1 MLTIVA
7 HEGCTNRFAE
17 GALFALVLQYT
28 NQVIHKVM
36 AKHHIVQDKY
46 LTQLGKPARENNSI
60 SFVSLGINHRAA
72 SCRGISFL
80 RTVGSQRFASSLL
93 SSTGN
98 RARFPDPLRSCTF
111 IPAATQ

>member
-46 LTQLGKPARENNSI
+46 LTQLRKTGTENQLNIYVI
-60 SFVSLGINHRAA
+60 SENELPRSKLSRYLIFENR
-72 SCRGISFL
+72 
-80 RTVGSQRFASSLL
+80 RF
-93 SSTGN
+93 STF
-98 RARFPDPLRSCTF
+98 R
-111 IPAATQ
+111 